1 MACKMSKDRI
11 KLMHKLFGIDEK
23 HICKTCK
30 NLITAKMNRSYNKCI
45 CYGKSCSEA
54 TDWRQKWIACGL
66 YNKDYDGVPVIEIK
80 KHMPRPKK
88 DTQIEGQTSL
98 FDEGSI

>member
-1 MACKMSKDRI
+1 
-11 KLMHKLFGIDEK
+11 MHKLFSADEK
-23 HICKTCK
+23 HRCKECS
-30 NLITAKMNRSYNKCI
+30 NLIESKRYYKCI
-45 CYGKSCSEA
+45 YYGVSSSEA

-80 KHMPRPKK
+80 KHMPRPKQ

-98 FDEGSI
+98 FDGDFI